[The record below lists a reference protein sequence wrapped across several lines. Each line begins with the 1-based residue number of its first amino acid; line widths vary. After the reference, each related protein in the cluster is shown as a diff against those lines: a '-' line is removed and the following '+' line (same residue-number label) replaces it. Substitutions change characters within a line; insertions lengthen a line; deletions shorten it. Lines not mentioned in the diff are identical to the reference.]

1 MGIIDK
7 FKMDGR
13 KIYVTG
19 AGRGIGKAVAM
30 SLCSA
35 GADVAFVAKHE
46 ESAVAAAQEAA
57 ETTGAR
63 TIAIGADISQ
73 PDDVKRMFETIVAEL
88 GTIDGG
94 FNNAGVANADM
105 PAEDIPYESLNEI
118 MQINVIGTFMCCQEA
133 ARIMIPKKK
142 GSIVNMASMSAHI
155 VNLPQKT
162 SNYQVSKAGVVTM
175 TKNMAAE
182 WAPHNV
188 RVNSISPG
196 YTATE
201 LAASFSKE
209 QIATWKG
216 LIPMGRM
223 EDPDELSG
231 AVLYFLS
238 DASTYTTGADLIID
252 GGYTLW

>member
-1 MGIIDK
+1 MNIIDK
-7 FKMDGR
+7 FSLKGR

-19 AGRGIGKAVAM
+19 AGRGIGKAVAIA
-30 SLCSA
+30 LCSA

-46 ESAVAAAQEAA
+46 ESAAAAAEEAA
-57 ETTGAR
+57 KETGAK

-73 PDDVKRMFETIVAEL
+73 PDDVKRMFGAIVDAF

-94 FNNAGVANADM
+94 FNNAGVANVDM

-118 MQINVIGTFMCCQEA
+118 MQINVIGTYMCCQEA
-133 ARIMIPKKK
+133 AKIMIPKGK

-155 VNLPQKT
+155 VNVPQKT

-175 TKNMAAE
+175 TKNLAAE
-182 WAPHNV
+182 WAPYNV

-201 LAASFSKE
+201 LAASFSEE
-209 QIATWKG
+209 QKATWKR

-238 DASTYTTGADLIID
+238 DASTYTTGADLIVD